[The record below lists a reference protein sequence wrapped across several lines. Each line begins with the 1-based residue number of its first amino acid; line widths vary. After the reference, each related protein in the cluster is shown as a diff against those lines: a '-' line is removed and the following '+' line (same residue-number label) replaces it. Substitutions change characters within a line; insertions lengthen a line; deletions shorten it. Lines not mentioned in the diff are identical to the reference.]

1 MPVTQ
6 DIRNAIDR
14 GDKAAAQLLYDEVLS
29 KRGGLG
35 LSGHDQ
41 QILSREIARMEDKG
55 SVPETTPEPEPAP
68 KPRARSK
75 SRVFKTDAEGDLVP
89 VDD

>member
-6 DIRNAIDR
+6 DIRDAIER
-14 GDKAAAQLLYDEVLS
+14 GNKAAAQALYDEVLN

-55 SVPETTPEPEPAP
+55 SVPEPTPEPAQ